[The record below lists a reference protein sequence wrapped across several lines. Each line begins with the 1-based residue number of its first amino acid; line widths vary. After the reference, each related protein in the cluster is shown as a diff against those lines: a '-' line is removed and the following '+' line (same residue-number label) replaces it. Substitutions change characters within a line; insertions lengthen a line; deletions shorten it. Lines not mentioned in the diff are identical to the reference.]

1 MQQKENMKE
10 IKNAKDLAEAWSS
23 DSLINEKAIDENIE
37 LITEIFK
44 GTIYEIK
51 EEE

>member
-1 MQQKENMKE
+1 MRE
-10 IKNAKDLAEAWSS
+10 IKNAHDLAKVWS
-23 DSLINEKAIDENIE
+23 DGSLRNEKDIEDNLE